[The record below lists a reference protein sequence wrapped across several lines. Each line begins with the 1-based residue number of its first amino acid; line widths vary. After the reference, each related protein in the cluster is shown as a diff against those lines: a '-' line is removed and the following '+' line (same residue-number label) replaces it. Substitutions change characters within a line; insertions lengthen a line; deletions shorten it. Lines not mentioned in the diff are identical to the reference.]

1 MSNRFLGRAT
11 GICLSL
17 AIILTF
23 AAGDAAHAGGS
34 WGSSRG
40 GFGGG
45 GLLSGFTPVQSLLG
59 GVGNGVRVIGNG
71 ISNVGSRIAG
81 LGSVG
86 ARGFAGGGSAGFGG
100 GGSVGFGGRPGG
112 FGGGSIGGFGSGG
125 GLPDN
130 GGPLGL
136 GLAPAVRNVLGGIR
150 DRLVGGS
157 RGGWGSGG
165 ELAYSG
171 GSAGSFSAP
180 TFSAPTFSAPAFSAP
195 EFSAPTFSAPA
206 FDYAAP
212 ALSYTAPAVSYGCT
226 GSLVGGL
233 DLYPT
238 SATAEYYGDWGLN
251 YLQGPE
257 FSGGSDSSFAIDSY
271 DISPNYQTGLEYD
284 SIESVYGAG
293 IGSGLSYDT
302 SAITG
307 DSLIESGFPS
317 AAPLSV
323 ETDFAAPMLDYGA
336 VPTLPSAGTILPQL
350 GDQMISTPNPG
361 TTFGPID
368 GLESPSLD
376 GGFGAGLPDAPS
388 PNGEDEDIN
397 STRRSNEELKVELAS
412 ISLRRPSLD
421 PVLTRAGISEAVLGL
436 SVPEDAKVYIN
447 GKLTATPGTLRE
459 YVSRKL
465 KAGKSYSYQVKAVI
479 ERDGERIV
487 RSKLVRIKTGTSQL
501 VKFDFTRRQVT
512 KLVLKVPADAEVLLD
527 GHQTKATGIKRV
539 FSTEKLTND
548 QSWKDYHVEVRYQ
561 VAGRQVVREQSLTL
575 TAGATEVLEFGSQVS
590 GEQVASN

>member
-1 MSNRFLGRAT
+1 VVSLQCKVCSAESATEYGLSATESATLGPESLASEALGRAA
-11 GICLSL
+11 SPEVVQP
-17 AIILTF
+17 ASV
-23 AAGDAAHAGGS
+23 AV
-34 WGSSRG
+34 
-40 GFGGG
+40 
-45 GLLSGFTPVQSLLG
+45 VQS
-59 GVGNGVRVIGNG
+59 
-71 ISNVGSRIAG
+71 A
-81 LGSVG
+81 SVAVVQPASVADQG
-86 ARGFAGGGSAGFGG
+86 ASAVEA
-100 GGSVGFGGRPGG
+100 SADSEAAADYPTTV
-112 FGGGSIGGFGSGG
+112 
-125 GLPDN
+125 
-130 GGPLGL
+130 
-136 GLAPAVRNVLGGIR
+136 
-150 DRLVGGS
+150 DRLVWAS
-157 RGGWGSGG
+157 HRRC
-165 ELAYSG
+165 EMYLAE
-171 GSAGSFSAP
+171 SATGLSEVVEEAGDLAVNSP
-180 TFSAPTFSAPAFSAP
+180 TRVAQPAHFQLQRFQLSAP